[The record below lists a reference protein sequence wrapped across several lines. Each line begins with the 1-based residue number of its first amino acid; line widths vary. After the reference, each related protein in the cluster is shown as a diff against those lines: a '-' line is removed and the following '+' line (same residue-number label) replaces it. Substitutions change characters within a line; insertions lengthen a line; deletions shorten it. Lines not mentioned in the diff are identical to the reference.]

1 VIEAARVAL
10 GLSVAQVDGLFVAA
24 GQIIT

>member
-1 VIEAARVAL
+1 VIEPARVAL
-10 GLSVAQVDGLFVAA
+10 GLTVGQVDALFVAA